1 MRAKNIEATGEGSA
15 GDAAGRQLDVSLV
28 VPVRNEEKSLP
39 ALLDSIRRQTHR
51 PAEVIIVDGGS
62 TDETVKTAREIAAD
76 SGHNFPELRVIE
88 ATEATPGRGRNIGIA
103 AARSEW
109 VALTDAGIRLE
120 PEWLERLVEVVQSD
134 DGMQVVYGNYE
145 ASVGSFFERCAA
157 LVYLPPKV
165 ERAGGRAR
173 GPSIASTL
181 LRREVWEA
189 AGGFPDLRAAEDL
202 FFMEQIK
209 RLNFKTGYAPR
220 ATVWWQL
227 QPTLGKT
234 FRKFVLYSRHNVW
247 AGRQWDWHYG
257 LARQYALNLIFFAL
271 ALAHSLWWLA
281 LPVAWTLARA
291 AKLIYVRR
299 EGRGLLWLSNP
310 VQFAGVVFVMLAI
323 DLATFVGWAQA
334 AWRRGGAASSGSSGA
349 TAAQLNVPESSSE
362 HKAR

>member
-1 MRAKNIEATGEGSA
+1 MEAKNAGTMGERD
-15 GDAAGRQLDVSLV
+15 GDAGREFDVSLV

-39 ALLDSIRRQTHR
+39 ALLDSVRRQTRR
-51 PAEVIIVDGGS
+51 PAEVIVVDGGS
-62 TDETVKTAREIAAD
+62 TDATVKVARELAAASGTEIAL
-76 SGHNFPELRVIE
+76 NLRVIE

-103 AARSEW
+103 AARTEW

-120 PEWLERLVEVVQSD
+120 PDWLECLWEAARADVEV
-134 DGMQVVYGNYE
+134 QVVYGNYE

-165 ERAGGRAR
+165 ERAGGRMR

-189 AGGFPDLRAAEDL
+189 VGGFPDLRAAEDL
-202 FFMEQIK
+202 FFMEHIK
-209 RLNFKTGYAPR
+209 RLNFKTAYAPR
-220 ATVWWQL
+220 ASVWWQL

-257 LARQYALNLIFFAL
+257 LARQYAFNLIFVVL
-271 ALAHSLWWLA
+271 ALAHSVWWLA
-281 LPVAWTLARA
+281 LPFAWTLARA

-299 EGRGLLWLSNP
+299 EGRGLGWLVNP
-310 VQFAGVVFVMLAI
+310 LQFAGVVFVMLTI
-323 DLATFVGWAQA
+323 DLATFAGWAQA
-334 AWRRGGAASSGSSGA
+334 VWRRGEGARGRAA
-349 TAAQLNVPESSSE
+349 TAAQFNVPKPSSE
-362 HKAR
+362 QKPQ

>member
-1 MRAKNIEATGEGSA
+1 MRAKSIATGERA
-15 GDAAGRQLDVSLV
+15 GTAARRFDVSLV
-28 VPVRNEEKSLP
+28 VPVRNEAQTLP
-39 ALLDSIRRQTHR
+39 ALFDSIRRQTHR
-51 PAEVIIVDGGS
+51 PVEVILVDGGS
-62 TDETVKTAREIAAD
+62 TDATVKVARELAAA
-76 SGHNFPELRVIE
+76 SGAGEALNLRVIE

-103 AARSEW
+103 AARTEW

-120 PEWLERLVEVVQSD
+120 PEWLERLLEVAQADVEA
-134 DGMQVVYGNYE
+134 QVVYGNYE

-165 ERAGGRAR
+165 ERAGGRMR

-189 AGGFPDLRAAEDL
+189 VGGFPDLRAAEDL
-202 FFMEQIK
+202 FFMEHIE
-209 RLNFKTGYAPR
+209 RLNFKIAYAPR
-220 ATVWWQL
+220 ASVWWQL

-257 LARQYALNLIFFAL
+257 LARQYAFNLSFFVL
-271 ALAHSLWWLA
+271 ALAHSRWWLV

-299 EGRGLLWLSNP
+299 EGRGRGWLVNP
-310 VQFAGVVFVMLAI
+310 LQFAGVVFVMLAI
-323 DLATFVGWAQA
+323 DLATFTGWAQA
-334 AWRRGGAASSGSSGA
+334 AWRRGDGAGGRARA
-349 TAAQLNVPESSSE
+349 AAQLNVPKPSSE
-362 HKAR
+362 QKP

>member
-1 MRAKNIEATGEGSA
+1 MGANQTATVERA
-15 GDAAGRQLDVSLV
+15 GDGGRFDVSLV
-28 VPVRNEEKSLP
+28 VPARNEEKSLP
-39 ALLDSIRRQTHR
+39 ALFDSIRRQTHR
-51 PAEVIIVDGGS
+51 PTEVILVDGGS
-62 TDETVKTAREIAAD
+62 TDETVKVARQMAAD
-76 SGHNFPELRVIE
+76 SGDVNLRVIE

-103 AARSEW
+103 AARTEW
-109 VALTDAGIRLE
+109 VALTDAGISLE
-120 PEWLERLVEVVQSD
+120 PEWLERLVEAARADAEVK
-134 DGMQVVYGNYE
+134 VVYGNYE

-165 ERAGGRAR
+165 ERPGGRAR

-189 AGGFPDLRAAEDL
+189 VGGFPDLRAAEDL
-202 FFMEQIK
+202 FFMEHIR
-209 RLNFKTGYAPR
+209 RLNFKTAYAPR

-257 LARQYALNLIFFAL
+257 LARQYAVNLIFFAP
-271 ALAHSLWWLA
+271 ALAHSAWWLVFPA
-281 LPVAWTLARA
+281 AWTLARA

-310 VQFAGVVFVMLAI
+310 AQFAGVVFVMLTV

-334 AWRRGGAASSGSSGA
+334 AWRRGEGGIVGGRA
-349 TAAQLNVPESSSE
+349 AAQLNVPKPGSE
-362 HKAR
+362 QKS